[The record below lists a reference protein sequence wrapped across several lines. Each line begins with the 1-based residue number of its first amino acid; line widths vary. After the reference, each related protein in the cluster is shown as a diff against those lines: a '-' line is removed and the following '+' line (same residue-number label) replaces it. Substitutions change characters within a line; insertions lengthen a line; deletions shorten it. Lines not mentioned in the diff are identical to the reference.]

1 MVGYKLYREVR
12 DFAPHDWTSGEML
25 VALMIADDARDA
37 ERKSWIYPC
46 ELARRCRMGERNVR
60 KALEK
65 LAGRGYEFRVGHGR
79 GKDGREV
86 YAARDKPVEYV
97 VPDILAIAASL
108 APPLPVPVD
117 NHQIGGTTV
126 PP

>member
-1 MVGYKLYREVR
+1 MGYKLYREVR
-12 DFAPHDWTSGEML
+12 DYAPQDWTSGEL
-25 VALMIADDARDA
+25 VVALMIADDARDDA
-37 ERKSWIYPC
+37 RKSWIYPC

-60 KALEK
+60 KNLEK
-65 LAGRGYEFRVGHGR
+65 LAARGYEFRVGHGC

-97 VPDILAIAASL
+97 VPDILAIAAD
-108 APPLPVPVD
+108 LPSAPVD
-117 NHQIGGTTV
+117 NRLLGGTTV